1 MTTSTRFFSH
11 LILHLGTLM
20 LAMLPG
26 FTQAQGDPH
35 DHLLWKISG
44 NGLEQPSYLYG
55 TIHIIGTKDFRMTD
69 ATQAAFA
76 ATEQV
81 ALELD
86 MDDPSMA
93 MAMMQGGMMK
103 DDKTLA
109 DLVSEEEYK
118 MIRQFLVDSAG
129 LPENA
134 LGMMERMQPMLLAS
148 VFYPHML
155 DGQMKSYEQEFV
167 AMAQKDSIEVL
178 GLETVQS
185 QLSMVEKIPY
195 DKQAEMV
202 VSFATD
208 YETEKKRIYE
218 LIATY
223 VAEDL
228 DGLYQLVA
236 ESEEM
241 GEYQEFM
248 LDERNRN
255 WIEPMGT
262 MAKEK
267 PTFFAVGAG
276 HLWGEQGVIALLRE
290 AGYTVEPV
298 K

>member
-1 MTTSTRFFSH
+1 MTTSIHFFSR
-11 LILHLGTLM
+11 LIVLLGTLILTM
-20 LAMLPG
+20 WPG
-26 FTQAQGDPH
+26 VIQAQDDPH

-44 NGLEQPSYLYG
+44 NGLTQPSYLYG
-55 TIHIIGTKDFRMTD
+55 TIHIIGTKDFLMSD

-76 ATEQV
+76 ASEQL

-103 DDKTLA
+103 DNKTLA
-109 DLVSEEEYK
+109 DLVSEEEYTLV
-118 MIRQFLVDSAG
+118 RQFLIDSAG

-167 AMAQKDSIEVL
+167 SMAQQDSIEVL
-178 GLETVQS
+178 GLETVQT
-185 QLSMVEKIPY
+185 QLSMVEQIPY
-195 DKQAEMV
+195 DEQAEMV

-208 YETEKKRIYE
+208 YETEKKRIE
-218 LIATY
+218 DLIATY
-223 VAEDL
+223 VAQDL
-228 DGLYQLVA
+228 DGLYELVA
-236 ESEEM
+236 QSEDM
-241 GEYQEFM
+241 VEYQEFM
-248 LDERNRN
+248 LDERNRK
-255 WIEPMGT
+255 WIET
-262 MAKEK
+262 MSTLAKEK

-276 HLWGEQGVIALLRE
+276 HLWGEQGVIALLRK

-298 K
+298 Q

>member
-1 MTTSTRFFSH
+1 MMTSTHFYGR
-11 LILHLGTLM
+11 LILHLSTL
-20 LAMLPG
+20 LLIMLPG
-26 FTQAQGDPH
+26 FIHAQNDPH

-69 ATQAAFA
+69 ATQKAFA
-76 ATEQV
+76 ASEQL

-86 MDDPSMA
+86 MDDPSIA

-103 DDKTLA
+103 DNQTLA
-109 DLVSEEEYK
+109 DLVSEEEHK

-129 LPENA
+129 LSENS

-155 DGQMKSYEQEFV
+155 DGQKKSYEQEFMT
-167 AMAQKDSIEVL
+167 MAQKDSIEIL
-178 GLETVQS
+178 GLETVQT
-185 QLSMVEKIPY
+185 QLNMVERIPY
-195 DKQAEMV
+195 DQQAEMV

-208 YETEKKRIYE
+208 YETEKARIYD

-223 VAEDL
+223 VAQDL
-228 DGLYQLVA
+228 DGLYELIA
-236 ESEEM
+236 ESEDM
-241 GEYQEFM
+241 AEYQEFM

-255 WIEPMGT
+255 WMEPMGT
-262 MAKEK
+262 MAEEK

-298 K
+298 Q